1 MCILVGCFVL
11 HEGGGLIVR
20 LDQLQIDQIRLDQ
33 TRLILIA
40 LFSLSRCIHYIDNR
54 VPPPEEATRLY
65 KVQWIVEL
73 ANALSEFYWNP
84 GENISLDESVL
95 RYTGRLKFKTYNP
108 NKPVKVIL
116 IPLLLYFP
124 PIQHKLLTF
133 LFQYGL
139 KAYVCADAQGGMM
152 LQMRFYTG
160 QHQYLK
166 DTIFGLVFPY
176 LGVETLHG
184 QLL

>member
-1 MCILVGCFVL
+1 MCILVGCFIL

-124 PIQHKLLTF
+124 
-133 LFQYGL
+133 LFSKNYLRFILVWAEGL
-139 KAYVCADAQGGMM
+139 CLCRCTRWNDAADAILYRTASIPQGHH
-152 LQMRFYTG
+152 LWP
-160 QHQYLK
+160 HVPL
-166 DTIFGLVFPY
+166 PWC
-176 LGVETLHG
+176 
-184 QLL
+184 